1 MSFSAVR
8 ALADEHDVAFIDL
21 RFTDLLGQQHHIT
34 YPRDVLDES
43 LLTDGRAF
51 DGSSLPGWKGVD
63 QSDMVLLPD
72 PGSAWIDPLL
82 QVPTLVMHCDVIEPE
97 TLQPYGRDP
106 RALARRVEA
115 FLRSTGIADAALF
128 GPEPEFFVFDTV
140 QWRNDAHHTSFQVN
154 GGERG
159 TMQGDAQRSGCY
171 PLSPADSLHG
181 LRSRMSMALMQ
192 AGQRVELHHAEVA
205 GSQCEI
211 GVRFNTLL
219 AKADELAALKYM
231 VRAIAAAEGK
241 TATFMPKPLVG
252 HPGSGMHVHQSLQRD
267 GVNLFA
273 GEEYGG
279 LSQMALHYIG
289 GIFRHARAINAFS
302 NASTNSYK
310 RLVPHFEA
318 PVLLAYSANN
328 RSASCRIP
336 HVAHAQARRVEI
348 RFPDA
353 LNSGY
358 LTFAALLMAG
368 IDGIINQIEPGA
380 PMDRDLYE
388 LTPQERR
395 DVATVSPSLE
405 DALQALDTDRAFLTA
420 GGVFSDD
427 LIEAYIT
434 LKMGEV
440 ERLHTATHPLEYQM
454 YYAG

>member
-8 ALADEHDVAFIDL
+8 ALADEQDVAFIDL

-34 YPRDVLDES
+34 YPRDALDES
-43 LLTDGRAF
+43 FLTDGRVF
-51 DGSSLPGWKGVD
+51 DGSSLPGWRGVEN
-63 QSDMVLLPD
+63 SDMVLRPD
-72 PGSAWIDPLL
+72 PDSAWIDPLL
-82 QVPTLVMHCDVIEPE
+82 QAPTLVMYCDVIEPA
-97 TLQPYGRDP
+97 TQKPYSRDP
-106 RALARRVEA
+106 RALARRAES
-115 FLRSTGIADAALF
+115 FLRSTGIADTAFF
-128 GPEPEFFVFDTV
+128 GPEPEFFIFDAV
-140 QWRNDAHHTSFQVN
+140 QWRNEVHHSGFQVN
-154 GGERG
+154 DGTPG
-159 TMQGDAQRSGCY
+159 TMQCDAHRSGCY
-171 PLSPADSLHG
+171 PLPPTDSLHE
-181 LRSRMSMALMQ
+181 LRSRMSTALME

-211 GVRFNTLL
+211 GVRYNTLM
-219 AKADELAALKYM
+219 AKADELVALKYI
-231 VRAIAAAEGK
+231 VRAVAASSGK

-252 HPGSGMHVHQSLQRD
+252 HSGSGMHVHQSLQRD

-273 GEEYGG
+273 GDRYGG

-336 HVAHAQARRVEI
+336 HVPQPQARRVEI

-368 IDGIINQIEPGA
+368 IDGIINKIDPGM
-380 PMDRDLYE
+380 PMDCDLYE
-388 LTPQERR
+388 LSPEERGKMG
-395 DVATVSPSLE
+395 TVSHSLE
-405 DALQALDTDRAFLTA
+405 DALQALDSDRGFLNA
-420 GGVFSDD
+420 GGVFNDD
-427 LIEAYIT
+427 LIDAYIT
-434 LKMGEV
+434 LKTSEV
-440 ERLHTATHPLEYQM
+440 DRLRMATHPVEYQM
-454 YYAG
+454 YYTG